1 MQLQDNRKE
10 EKSLLRKQIKALK
23 EDYSPKELDQKSNNV
38 FGLLEQMLVF
48 QKAKN
53 IYVYHSLNDEVQTS
67 DFIQKWNDKKKFFFP
82 VIKDDNLTFREYKPQ
97 TIFRQ
102 AILNV
107 MEPDGED
114 ISDYSE
120 IDIIIVPGIAFDI
133 NMNRLGRGKGFY
145 DRFLSQISVLKIGVC
160 FEFQLLKNIPIDYYD
175 VKMDYIITENRI
187 IGNTDDKKNNK

>member
-10 EKSLLRKQIKALK
+10 KKSLLRKQIKALK

-53 IYVYHSLNDEVQTS
+53 IYVYHSLKDEVQTS

-82 VIKDDNLTFREYKPQ
+82 IIKDDNLTFREYKPQ

>member
-23 EDYSPKELDQKSNNV
+23 EDYSPKELDQKSNNI

-53 IYVYHSLNDEVQTS
+53 IYVYHSLKDEVQTS

-160 FEFQLLKNIPIDYYD
+160 FEFQLLKNIPIDYFD